1 LAVLKVDSL
10 VVKLVS
16 TMAAQKE
23 NWKVE
28 LMGQKLAGKLVV

>member
-23 NWKVE
+23 NWKVA
-28 LMGQKLAGKLVV
+28 LMGQKLAEKLVV